1 MIKAKQIGDFFQD
14 GMWTMDEQQ
23 LRAIP
28 RGLLWTLRRIAIT
41 VKCFLDN
48 NLPSFASALTYNC
61 LLAFV
66 PVLSIVF
73 AIARGFGLGSEI
85 EEHLRESMA
94 IQPGSGVGEEVL
106 EFVNHYIDNTHSG
119 VFLGVGLLILLFT
132 VVNLSSS
139 IELAF
144 NTIWHVR
151 ASRNVYRRIMDYTAV
166 FILFPLL
173 IMVTSG
179 FSVFLMTVADH
190 FSEYVAISGT
200 MKLIIRY
207 TPLILASLC
216 FISLFKFMPNTHVK
230 WSSVIIPGLLAGIAF
245 QVLQYFYFNYQIKLS
260 SYNAIYGSFAALPLF
275 MLWLQFSW
283 YICLSCGQLSYA
295 VQFADD
301 YLFARDSANLT
312 RQDHDAL
319 CLMLMRK
326 FCQRF
331 WQGEEPYTM
340 QMLAQETGIP
350 LQLVRGLTDEMVE
363 AKLLNEVYSVTGSE
377 SGYQP
382 AIDVSRITPNY
393 VMTRLDARGS
403 GKVAYK
409 WATNNNEWK
418 KNSRQRAHLQLGDG
432 DEPLVK
438 FHNTMS

>member
-1 MIKAKQIGDFFQD
+1 MIKAKQIEEFFQD
-14 GMWTMDEQQ
+14 GMWTMDEQL
-23 LRAIP
+23 LRPVP
-28 RGLLWTLRRIAIT
+28 RTLLWTLRRLVIT
-41 VKCFLDN
+41 VKCFIDN

-73 AIARGFGLGSEI
+73 AIARGFGLGNEI
-85 EEHLRESMA
+85 EERLREKLAMQS
-94 IQPGSGVGEEVL
+94 GSDIGEEVL
-106 EFVNHYIDNTHSG
+106 NFVNHYIEHTHSG

-132 VVNLSSS
+132 VINLSSS

-179 FSVFLMTVADH
+179 FSVFLMTIAAH
-190 FSEYVAISGT
+190 FSDYIAISGT
-200 MKLIIRY
+200 MTLIIRY
-207 TPLILASLC
+207 TPLLLASLC
-216 FISLFKFMPNTHVK
+216 FIALFKFMPNTHVK

-245 QVLQYFYFNYQIKLS
+245 QLLQYIYFNYQIKLS
-260 SYNAIYGSFAALPLF
+260 SYNAIYGSFAALPMF

-319 CLMLMRK
+319 CLMLMHK

-331 WQGEEPYTM
+331 NQGKEPYTI
-340 QMLAQETGIP
+340 QMLAKETGIP
-350 LQLVRGLTDEMVE
+350 LLLVRGLTDEMVE
-363 AKLLNEVYSVTGSE
+363 AKLLNEVYSTVGSE
-377 SGYQP
+377 SCYQP
-382 AIDVSRITPNY
+382 AIDISHITPNY
-393 VMTRLDARGS
+393 IIAQLDARGS

-418 KNSRQRAHLQLGDG
+418 KISRQRSQIQLDDG
-432 DEPLVK
+432 NKPLIK
-438 FHNTMS
+438 FHTTVS

>member
-1 MIKAKQIGDFFQD
+1 
-14 GMWTMDEQQ
+14 MDEQQ
-23 LRAIP
+23 LRPIP
-28 RGLLWTLRRIAIT
+28 RVLLWTLRRLAIT
-41 VKCFLDN
+41 IKCFIDN

-73 AIARGFGLGSEI
+73 AIARGFGLGNEI
-85 EEHLRESMA
+85 EERLRDSMA
-94 IQPGSGVGEEVL
+94 LQPGSGVGEEIL
-106 EFVNHYIDNTHSG
+106 TFVNHYIDNTHSG

-179 FSVFLMTVADH
+179 FSVFLMTIAEH

-230 WSSVIIPGLLAGIAF
+230 WCSVIIPGLLAGIAF
-245 QVLQYFYFNYQIKLS
+245 QGLQYFYFNYQIKLS

-331 WQGEEPYTM
+331 NQGEEPYTM
-340 QMLAQETGIP
+340 QRLAQETGIP
-350 LQLVRGLTDEMVE
+350 LLLVRGLTDEMVE
-363 AKLLNEVYSVTGSE
+363 AKLLNEVYSTVGSE

-382 AIDVSRITPNY
+382 AIDVSRITPNF
-393 VMTRLDARGS
+393 VMEKLDARGS

-409 WATNNNEWK
+409 WATNNSEWK
-418 KNSRQRAHLQLGDG
+418 KNSRQRAQLQLGEG
-432 DEPLVK
+432 NEPLVK
-438 FHNTMS
+438 FHHTTS

>member
-1 MIKAKQIGDFFQD
+1 M
-14 GMWTMDEQQ
+14 
-23 LRAIP
+23 RPIP
-28 RGLLWTLRRIAIT
+28 RALLWTLRRLAIT
-41 VKCFLDN
+41 IKCFIDN

-61 LLAFV
+61 MLAFV

-73 AIARGFGLGSEI
+73 AIARGFGLDGEI
-85 EEHLRESMA
+85 EEHLREKLAMQS
-94 IQPGSGVGEEVL
+94 GSNIGEEVL
-106 EFVNHYIDNTHSG
+106 GFVNHYIENTHSG

-151 ASRNVYRRIMDYTAV
+151 ASRNVYRRIIDYTAV

-179 FSVFLMTVADH
+179 FSVFLMTIAEH
-190 FSEYVAISGT
+190 FSDYIAISST
-200 MKLIIRY
+200 MTFIIRY
-207 TPLILASLC
+207 TPLLLASLC
-216 FISLFKFMPNTHVK
+216 FIALFKFIPNTQVK
-230 WSSVIIPGLLAGIAF
+230 WCSVIIPGLLAGIAF
-245 QVLQYFYFNYQIKLS
+245 QFLQYIYFNYQIKLS
-260 SYNAIYGSFAALPLF
+260 SYNAIYGSFAALPLLL
-275 MLWLQFSW
+275 LWLQFSW

-331 WQGEEPYTM
+331 NEGGEPYTI
-340 QMLAQETGIP
+340 QTLAQETRIP
-350 LQLVRGLTDEMVE
+350 LLVVRGLAEEMVE
-363 AKLLNEVYSVTGSE
+363 AKLLNEIYSTAGSE
-377 SGYQP
+377 SSYQP
-382 AIDVSRITPNY
+382 AVDTSRLTPNY
-393 VMTRLDARGS
+393 VIAQLDARGV

-409 WATNNNEWK
+409 WAANNCEWK
-418 KNSRQRAHLQLGDG
+418 KISRQRMQFHLENGN
-432 DEPLVK
+432 EPLAAPN
-438 FHNTMS
+438 NTPA